1 VAAITVQKDLVGKA
15 ESVMDAYNYEQ
26 PHFRNILYLTDFS
39 PCSDAALTWAVS
51 VAKANRAKVYALHV
65 VIPDTLVFLA
75 PGSPGVVLDMHEEWA
90 RGQMERIESQ
100 LAEVEHE
107 TLIERGGDLWKV
119 IESKLQQFKVDLV
132 VLGTHGRTGLRKVLM
147 GSAAER
153 VLRHSPVPVI
163 TVGPA
168 VHDGRTHDGKFQK
181 LLLATDFAEGSAET
195 ANYAISFAERNRS
208 NLTLVHVCKTNKR
221 GTREKTKELSI
232 AEALYQL
239 QEMVPG
245 RDAIQIRPDALV
257 ECGDPGDRI
266 LEVAKRC
273 GADLIVMGI
282 HNSHRVFA
290 ATHMEIS
297 TAHDVVAHSIC
308 PVLTVRPPIQQTQVA

>member
-1 VAAITVQKDLVGKA
+1 MADITAQNGQVNEA

-26 PHFRNILYLTDFS
+26 PHFRTILYLTDFS

-51 VAKANRAKVYALHV
+51 VAKANGAKVYALHV

-90 RGQMERIESQ
+90 RGQMDRIESQ
-100 LAEVEHE
+100 LAEVAHE

-119 IESKLQQFKVDLV
+119 VESKLQQFNIDLV

-153 VLRHSPVPVI
+153 VLRHSPVPVM

-168 VHDGRTHDGKFQK
+168 VHDGRAHDGKFHR
-181 LLLATDFAEGSAET
+181 LLLATDFAEGSTET
-195 ANYAISFAERNRS
+195 ANYAISFAERNHS
-208 NLTLVHVCKTNKR
+208 DLTLVHVCKTNKR
-221 GTREKTKELSI
+221 GSREKTKDLSI

-239 QEMVPG
+239 YEMVPG
-245 RDAIQIRPDALV
+245 RDAIQLRPDALV

-266 LEVAKRC
+266 LDVAKRC

-282 HNSHRVFA
+282 HNSHRLFA

-297 TAHDVVAHSIC
+297 TAHEVVAHSMC

>member
-1 VAAITVQKDLVGKA
+1 VADITVEEEQVGEA
-15 ESVMDAYNYEQ
+15 GSTMDAYNYEQ

-51 VAKANRAKVYALHV
+51 VAKANGAKVYTLHV
-65 VIPDTLVFLA
+65 AIPDALAFLA
-75 PGSPGVVLDMHEEWA
+75 PGSPGAVMDMHEEWA

-107 TLIERGGDLWKV
+107 TLIERGSDLWKV
-119 IESKLQQFKVDLV
+119 VESKLQQFKTDLV

-153 VLRHSPVPVI
+153 VLRHSPVPVM

-168 VHDGRTHDGKFQK
+168 AHDGRTHDGKFHK

-195 ANYAISFAERNRS
+195 ASYAISFAERNRS
-208 NLTLVHVCKTNKR
+208 DLTLVHVCKTNKR
-221 GTREKTKELSI
+221 SSREKTKELSI

-266 LEVAKRC
+266 LDVAKRC

-290 ATHMEIS
+290 ATHLEIS
-297 TAHDVVAHSIC
+297 TAHEVVAHSIC

>member
-1 VAAITVQKDLVGKA
+1 VADITVQKYQVDEAK
-15 ESVMDAYNYEQ
+15 STMDAYNYEQ
-26 PHFRNILYLTDFS
+26 PHFCNILYLTDFS
-39 PCSDAALTWAVS
+39 PCSDSALTWAAS
-51 VAKANRAKVYALHV
+51 VARANAAKVYALHV
-65 VIPDTLVFLA
+65 VVPDTLVFLA
-75 PGSPGVVLDMHEEWA
+75 PGSPGVVMDMHEEWA

-107 TLIERGGDLWKV
+107 TLIERGSDLWKV
-119 IESKLQQFKVDLV
+119 IESKLQQFKIDLV
-132 VLGTHGRTGLRKVLM
+132 LLGTHGRTGLRKVLM

-153 VLRHSPVPVI
+153 VLRHSLVPVM

-168 VHDGRTHDGKFQK
+168 VHLGRTHDGKFHK
-181 LLLATDFAEGSAET
+181 LLLATDFAEGAAET

-208 NLTLVHVCKTNKR
+208 DLTLVHVCKTNKR
-221 GTREKTKELSI
+221 GSHGKTKELSI

-245 RDAIQIRPDALV
+245 RDANQIRPEALV

-266 LEVAKRC
+266 LDVAKRC

-282 HNSHRVFA
+282 HNSHRLFA
-290 ATHMEIS
+290 ATHMETS
-297 TAHDVVAHSIC
+297 TAHEVLAHSMC
-308 PVLTVRPPIQQTQVA
+308 PVLTLRSPIQQSQVA

>member
-1 VAAITVQKDLVGKA
+1 
-15 ESVMDAYNYEQ
+15 
-26 PHFRNILYLTDFS
+26 
-39 PCSDAALTWAVS
+39 
-51 VAKANRAKVYALHV
+51 
-65 VIPDTLVFLA
+65 
-75 PGSPGVVLDMHEEWA
+75 MHEEWA
-90 RGQMERIESQ
+90 RGQMDRIESQ
-100 LAEVEHE
+100 LAEVGHE

-119 IESKLQQFKVDLV
+119 VESKLQQFKIDLV

-153 VLRHSPVPVI
+153 VLRHSLVPVM

-168 VHDGRTHDGKFQK
+168 VHDGRTHDGKFHR
-181 LLLATDFAEGSAET
+181 LLLATDFAAGSAET

-208 NLTLVHVCKTNKR
+208 DLTLVHVCKTNKR
-221 GTREKTKELSI
+221 GSREKTTELSI

-239 QEMVPG
+239 QEMVPA

-266 LEVAKRC
+266 LDVAKRC

-297 TAHDVVAHSIC
+297 TAHEVVAHSMC
-308 PVLTVRPPIQQTQVA
+308 PVLTVRPPIQQTQVM